1 MGDQHHMDKSAA
13 YRATL
18 FLTHRTSFLTLRT
31 WLASHL
37 ARHDSGASGK
47 QRNAK
52 NSARRML
59 S

>member
-1 MGDQHHMDKSAA
+1 MNKSVA

-18 FLTHRTSFLTLRT
+18 FLTQ
-31 WLASHL
+31 SHLVLNVSRL

-52 NSARRML
+52 DSARRML